1 MDWSWVD
8 EGLRWMGSLGV
19 FTLGTATVTGIAG
32 YLFKTVFSH
41 VLSKQSEEHKALLNQ
56 QTQNYKSILDQQTEY
71 YKAELQKMNNK
82 HQITFSKLHID
93 RAETIKDLYVKL
105 VHLHERSLALLGSKG
120 RISHSIDRS
129 IDSVEMRELVL
140 KARQVY
146 LDFIA
151 YYRPNEIYFSEDIC
165 KLFENIIVHME
176 MILTMLLGY
185 NQELIEEMEGWKEE
199 EKKIAGRILNE
210 IPKLKNALELEF
222 RKLLGVIEE

>member
-1 MDWSWVD
+1 MDWSWIE

-56 QTQNYKSILDQQTEY
+56 QTQNYKSILDQQTEHH
-71 YKAELQKMNNK
+71 KAELQKMNNK

-120 RISHSIDRS
+120 RINHSIDRS
-129 IDSVEMRELVL
+129 IDSVEMRKLVL
-140 KARQVY
+140 RAQEVY
-146 LDFIA
+146 LDFIV
-151 YYRPNEIYFSEDIC
+151 YYRPNKIYFSEDIC
-165 KLFENIIVHME
+165 KLFESIIVHME
-176 MILTMLLGY
+176 MTLTMLLGY
-185 NQELIEEMEGWKEE
+185 NPELIEEMEGWEE
-199 EKKIAGRILNE
+199 EEGKIADRILNE